1 MLKKGLSILREILY
15 VTLLVVLCVIIVLI
29 DEIWTTI
36 EGGHRYDNPGQ

>member
-1 MLKKGLSILREILY
+1 MLKKGLSILGEILY
-15 VTLLVVLCVIIVLI
+15 ITLLVVFSVTIVMI